1 MKQDGWRMALV
12 SRRLNRTRDGH
23 AGRHRFI
30 AAIHNNDRTVTR
42 EASLLLAPS
51 PRRVLLLGFPRA
63 PSRRS
68 TDEMRRDN

>member
-1 MKQDGWRMALV
+1 MALV

-42 EASLLLAPS
+42 EASPLFAPS
-51 PRRVLLLGFPRA
+51 AGRVLLLGFPRA
-63 PSRRS
+63 LHRVDLPA
-68 TDEMRRDN
+68 